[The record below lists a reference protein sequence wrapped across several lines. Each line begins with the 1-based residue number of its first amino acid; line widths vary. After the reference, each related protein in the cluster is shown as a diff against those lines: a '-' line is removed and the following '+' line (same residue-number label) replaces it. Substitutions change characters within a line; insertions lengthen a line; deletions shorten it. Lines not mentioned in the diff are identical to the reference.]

1 MYLVK
6 IDIFVVII
14 IIMKDITLSCLTR
27 SSSFNVFYEEQSI
40 GKITQIIG
48 PVVDV
53 SFASIEE
60 LPNIYDALRFIPHTH
75 SSADNTNS
83 ESGTSRVKTFEVQQ
97 VLGDNLVRAISINAT
112 DGLVRG
118 IDVINTRSP
127 MKVPVGNITLGRIFN
142 ALGEPVDGA
151 GPISST
157 HTYPTLSIHRTA
169 PPFVQLDT
177 RLSIFE
183 TGIKVVDLLA
193 PYRRGG
199 KIGLFGG
206 AGVGK
211 TVLIIELINNIA
223 KAHGGVSVFGGVGER
238 TREGN
243 DLYMEIK
250 QSGVIVEKNP
260 SQSKVSLVYGQI
272 NEPPGARIRVGL
284 TALTIA
290 EYFRDYNKQDVLL
303 FIDNI
308 FRFVQAGSE
317 VSALLGRMPSAVGYQ
332 PTLATEIGS
341 FQERITSTLEGSITS
356 IQAVYV
362 PADDLTDPAPAT
374 TFAHLDATTV
384 LSRNLA
390 SKGIYPAVDPLDST
404 STILQ
409 PWIVGEE
416 HYECA
421 QKVQQTLQRYKELQ
435 DIIAILGLDELSEE
449 DRKLVARAR
458 KIERFLSQPFFVAE
472 VFTGSPGVYV
482 PLSDTI
488 LGFAAILTGNIDHL
502 PEQAFYI
509 VGSIEDIT
517 TKRNLSLSLL
527 DLYNYWL
534 SNCSDIFYFIFIMH
548 YYTKLPE
555 AYSLVRPIVDV
566 LPAIPVLFLLLAFVW
581 QASVSFRSNIIHYKQ
596 IKFFL

>member
-1 MYLVK
+1 MGEFPSGDLPKVYNA
-6 IDIFVVII
+6 II
-14 IIMKDITLSCLTR
+14 IEAGDK
-27 SSSFNVFYEEQSI
+27 
-40 GKITQIIG
+40 
-48 PVVDV
+48 
-53 SFASIEE
+53 
-60 LPNIYDALRFIPHTH
+60 
-75 SSADNTNS
+75 
-83 ESGTSRVKTFEVQQ
+83 RVTCEVQQ
-97 VLGDNLVRAISINAT
+97 LLGNNKVRAVSMTST
-112 DGLVRG
+112 DGLKRG
-118 IDVINTRSP
+118 ATVTDTSAPIT
-127 MKVPVGNITLGRIFN
+127 VPVGIPTLGRIFN
-142 ALGEPVDGA
+142 VLGEPVDEL
-151 GPISST
+151 GPCNAESGL
-157 HTYPTLSIHRTA
+157 PIHRPA
-169 PPFVQLDT
+169 PTFTDLETKPSV
-177 RLSIFE
+177 FE

-193 PYRRGG
+193 PYKRGG

-211 TVLIIELINNIA
+211 TVLIMELINNIA

-243 DLYMEIK
+243 DLYQEIK
-250 QSGVIVEKNP
+250 ESGVINESDL
-260 SQSKVSLVYGQI
+260 SQSKVALVYGQI

-290 EYFRDYNKQDVLL
+290 EYWRDVANLDVLL

-317 VSALLGRMPSAVGYQ
+317 VSALLGRIPSAVGYQ
-332 PTLATEIGS
+332 PTLATEIGI
-341 FQERITSTLEGSITS
+341 FQERIASTLSGSITS

-517 TKRNLSLSLL
+517 AKRNLSLSLL
-527 DLYNYWL
+527 GLYNY
-534 SNCSDIFYFIFIMH
+534 
-548 YYTKLPE
+548 
-555 AYSLVRPIVDV
+555 
-566 LPAIPVLFLLLAFVW
+566 
-581 QASVSFRSNIIHYKQ
+581 
-596 IKFFL
+596 